1 MNTLIKRS
9 KTNIINCKNSELSQF
24 VFNDEKLFINIK
36 DVNRLDK
43 LIANRF
49 IYTPLQ
55 YDILLND
62 IEEYLKEIN

>member
-9 KTNIINCKNSELSQF
+9 KTNIINCKDRELSQF

-36 DVNRLDK
+36 DINRLDK
-43 LIANRF
+43 LITNRF